1 MPSIEVQTFFPPFLT
16 KVLEPSIACRAQ
28 ETLFRHWRFETWL
41 EELFMVV
48 FSMSHRWRYQKK
60 EDSGRNIYMLI
71 LTFGTRD
78 CGKSLFFLLFS
89 PIVFSSRRCLVYS
102 ASGFNKGKDKLKTS
116 FHLVWP
122 QLVVDS
128 DSAPWL
134 REITLMIFSALE
146 ASAGS
151 GVSVGTDPAMAVGYG
166 SRWACRNE
174 TTDFS
179 VVLVC

>member
-1 MPSIEVQTFFPPFLT
+1 M
-16 KVLEPSIACRAQ
+16 
-28 ETLFRHWRFETWL
+28 
-41 EELFMVV
+41 
-48 FSMSHRWRYQKK
+48 
-60 EDSGRNIYMLI
+60 
-71 LTFGTRD
+71 
-78 CGKSLFFLLFS
+78 
-89 PIVFSSRRCLVYS
+89 YS

-166 SRWACRNE
+166 SRWHVEMKPPIFRWFWCAKSILGLNIF
-174 TTDFS
+174 DP
-179 VVLVC
+179 

>member
-16 KVLEPSIACRAQ
+16 KVSEPSIACRAQ

-48 FSMSHRWRYQKK
+48 FLCLIDEDIRKK
-60 EDSGRNIYMLI
+60 RIPGGIY
-71 LTFGTRD
+71 TCWF
-78 CGKSLFFLLFS
+78 SLLAPEIAANPYFS
-89 PIVFSSRRCLVYS
+89 CCFPPIIFSSRRCLVYS

-146 ASAGS
+146 AWLRGI
-151 GVSVGTDPAMAVGYG
+151 GGMDPAMAVGYG
-166 SRWACRNE
+166 SKWHVEMN
-174 TTDFS
+174 TDFS